1 MIDWFAPL
9 LLKGNTHYTTVIG
22 ISVKLMD
29 YVKKYRVVFASYPCG
44 GLEAYFIELRILLT
58 DQSVS
63 REEIAFENNL
73 HPKI

>member
-1 MIDWFAPL
+1 
-9 LLKGNTHYTTVIG
+9 
-22 ISVKLMD
+22 MD